1 VVDLTD
7 DAGPNKPKVAG
18 CDDLSIFF
26 GKGVTKLSEHI
37 QMEIEL
43 LLLSNVCVT
52 REKEEG

>member
-1 VVDLTD
+1 MV
-7 DAGPNKPKVAG
+7 DAGSNKPKVAG
-18 CDDLSIFF
+18 CDDLSRFF

-52 REKEEG
+52 GEKEEG